1 MNFKELLYRARQGDE
16 DAILE
21 IFEMY
26 RPLLIKNALVDGI
39 FDEDLYQELTAEL
52 LKCIRYFRDGC
63 SSFVGSPAPQ
73 STLYCVSSCTIMRFS
88 YYQSTIK

>member
-1 MNFKELLYRARQGDE
+1 MEPWISISHRHFIET
-16 DAILE
+16 ILE

-52 LKCIRYFRDGC
+52 LKCIRYFRD
-63 SSFVGSPAPQ
+63 VE
-73 STLYCVSSCTIMRFS
+73 
-88 YYQSTIK
+88 

>member
-26 RPLLIKNALVDGI
+26 RPLLIESTKP
-39 FDEDLYQELTAEL
+39 
-52 LKCIRYFRDGC
+52 
-63 SSFVGSPAPQ
+63 PAM
-73 STLYCVSSCTIMRFS
+73 LGRMV
-88 YYQSTIK
+88 

>member
-26 RPLLIKNALVDGI
+26 RPLLKPCSLSDMIVCAVSFLEESI
-39 FDEDLYQELTAEL
+39 CIQL
-52 LKCIRYFRDGC
+52 L
-63 SSFVGSPAPQ
+63 
-73 STLYCVSSCTIMRFS
+73 
-88 YYQSTIK
+88 

>member
-26 RPLLIKNALVDGI
+26 RPLLIKNSFGRRDFCMKI
-39 FDEDLYQELTAEL
+39 
-52 LKCIRYFRDGC
+52 CIRN
-63 SSFVGSPAPQ
+63 
-73 STLYCVSSCTIMRFS
+73 
-88 YYQSTIK
+88 

>member
-26 RPLLIKNALVDGI
+26 ADLEKTTLLYILTGI
-39 FDEDLYQELTAEL
+39 YIPVHIVWGNQNF
-52 LKCIRYFRDGC
+52 F
-63 SSFVGSPAPQ
+63 
-73 STLYCVSSCTIMRFS
+73 
-88 YYQSTIK
+88 

>member
-26 RPLLIKNALVDGI
+26 RPLLIKNALVEGI

-52 LKCIRYFRDGC
+52 LKCIRLQITLKRNA
-63 SSFVGSPAPQ
+63 SSATAERLFH
-73 STLYCVSSCTIMRFS
+73 F
-88 YYQSTIK
+88 

>member
-52 LKCIRYFRDGC
+52 LKCIRYFRDVEYNYRRC
-63 SSFVGSPAPQ
+63 SGIIHTPP
-73 STLYCVSSCTIMRFS
+73 
-88 YYQSTIK
+88 

>member
-26 RPLLIKNALVDGI
+26 P
-39 FDEDLYQELTAEL
+39 EY
-52 LKCIRYFRDGC
+52 
-63 SSFVGSPAPQ
+63 VGG
-73 STLYCVSSCTIMRFS
+73 
-88 YYQSTIK
+88 

>member
-39 FDEDLYQELTAEL
+39 FDEDLYQELTACL
-52 LKCIRYFRDGC
+52 LYTSC
-63 SSFVGSPAPQ
+63 GSGF
-73 STLYCVSSCTIMRFS
+73 TRKVKFS
-88 YYQSTIK
+88 PW

>member
-1 MNFKELLYRARQGDE
+1 MGYSENTQENGRKVIMNFKELLYRARQGDE

-26 RPLLIKNALVDGI
+26 RPLLIKNALVEGI

-52 LKCIRYFRDGC
+52 HLHMYLM
-63 SSFVGSPAPQ
+63 VM
-73 STLYCVSSCTIMRFS
+73 L
-88 YYQSTIK
+88 

>member
-26 RPLLIKNALVDGI
+26 RPLLVRNALVDGF
-39 FDEDLYQELTAEL
+39 FDEDLYQELIVEFL
-52 LKCIRYFRDGC
+52 RCIRFFRD
-63 SSFVGSPAPQ
+63 VE
-73 STLYCVSSCTIMRFS
+73 
-88 YYQSTIK
+88 

>member
-26 RPLLIKNALVDGI
+26 RPLLIKN
-39 FDEDLYQELTAEL
+39 EL
-52 LKCIRYFRDGC
+52 
-63 SSFVGSPAPQ
+63 AP
-73 STLYCVSSCTIMRFS
+73 TLPLITS
-88 YYQSTIK
+88 

>member
-1 MNFKELLYRARQGDE
+1 MKEIMNFKELLYRARQGDE

-26 RPLLIKNALVDGI
+26 RPLLIKNALVEGI

-52 LKCIRYFRDGC
+52 LKCIRYFRD
-63 SSFVGSPAPQ
+63 VE
-73 STLYCVSSCTIMRFS
+73 
-88 YYQSTIK
+88 

>member
-26 RPLLIKNALVDGI
+26 RPLLIINYVLLGKS
-39 FDEDLYQELTAEL
+39 EELWL
-52 LKCIRYFRDGC
+52 GRWNL
-63 SSFVGSPAPQ
+63 
-73 STLYCVSSCTIMRFS
+73 
-88 YYQSTIK
+88 

>member
-26 RPLLIKNALVDGI
+26 RPLLIKNALVEGI
-39 FDEDLYQELTAEL
+39 FDEDLYQELTAFL
-52 LKCIRYFRDGC
+52 MDFQVLMKISMKNWKKY
-63 SSFVGSPAPQ
+63 
-73 STLYCVSSCTIMRFS
+73 
-88 YYQSTIK
+88 

>member
-1 MNFKELLYRARQGDE
+1 RQGDE

-26 RPLLIKNALVDGI
+26 RPLLIKSALVDGI

-52 LKCIRYFRDGC
+52 LKCIRYFRD
-63 SSFVGSPAPQ
+63 VE
-73 STLYCVSSCTIMRFS
+73 
-88 YYQSTIK
+88 

>member
-26 RPLLIKNALVDGI
+26 DLLTV
-39 FDEDLYQELTAEL
+39 
-52 LKCIRYFRDGC
+52 R
-63 SSFVGSPAPQ
+63 
-73 STLYCVSSCTIMRFS
+73 
-88 YYQSTIK
+88 